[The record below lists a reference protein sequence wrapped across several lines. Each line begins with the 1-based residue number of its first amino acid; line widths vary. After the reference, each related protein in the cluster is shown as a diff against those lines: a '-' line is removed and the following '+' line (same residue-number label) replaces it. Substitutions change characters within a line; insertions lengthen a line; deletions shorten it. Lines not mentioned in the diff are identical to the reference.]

1 MIRKLVFGALA
12 LALAATF
19 VAVHPWELEGAV
31 AGARAAAFP
40 PPATYQRVVYVYDG
54 DTVQLADGRR
64 VRLLNINAP
73 EIKTHSKRG
82 EPSGEPA
89 KRALERLTRGK
100 RVRLE
105 YDAQTQDHYGRTLAY
120 LFTEDGL
127 HVNLTL
133 VKQGFAVANL
143 HPPNLKYAEAI
154 LAAEREAE
162 AAKRGVWGMAAYAP
176 KPIEVLRRT
185 KVYGWQR
192 VQGRV
197 RRIKPLRKFIRLEF
211 DRDLYVTIPK
221 ANLKWFPPLSTYL
234 EAKLEVRAW
243 PKRRGQS
250 VSMLVRHPSALVVL
264 R

>member
-1 MIRKLVFGALA
+1 MIRKLVFSVLA
-12 LALAATF
+12 LALAAAF
-19 VAVHPWELEGAV
+19 VAVQPWGRAVPAARAV
-31 AGARAAAFP
+31 AFHS
-40 PPATYQRVVYVYDG
+40 PATYQQVVYVYDG
-54 DTVQLADGRR
+54 DTVRLADGRQ

-73 EIKTHSKRG
+73 EIETHSKRG
-82 EPSGEPA
+82 EPGGEQA
-89 KRALERLTRGK
+89 KRALEKLTRGK

-133 VKQGFAVANL
+133 VKEGLAIANF
-143 HPPNLKYAEAI
+143 HPPNLKYADAI

-162 AAKRGVWGMAAYAP
+162 TAKRGVWGMAAYAP

-197 RRIKPLRKFIRLEF
+197 MRIKPLRKFIRLEF
-211 DRDLYVTIPK
+211 DRDLYVIIPK
-221 ANLKWFPPLSTYL
+221 ANLEWFPALSTYL
-234 EAKLEVRAW
+234 GAKLEVRAW
-243 PKRRGQS
+243 PTRRGQS